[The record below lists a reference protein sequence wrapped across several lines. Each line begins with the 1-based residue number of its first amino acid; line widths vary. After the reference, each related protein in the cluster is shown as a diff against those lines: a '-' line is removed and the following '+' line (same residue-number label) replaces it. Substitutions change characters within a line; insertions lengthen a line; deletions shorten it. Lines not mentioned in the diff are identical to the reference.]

1 MKEIKEYNKTTF
13 ENIKHIDEY
22 GNEYWKAR
30 ELMNALEY
38 SKWSNFISVIDKAK
52 IACELSSKNIME
64 HFADVGKLSKRANNA
79 VVEIKDYKL
88 SRYACYLIVLNSDP
102 RKEVVARYEDL
113 PDIIVD
119 INDKLGYV
127 VDLKVYDYQNPSS
140 NPILTTFGPFLN
152 KCDPKVREDII
163 DRLVK
168 LQQEEE
174 SVKDYKVID
183 EDMLEDVRNSLNN
196 EMER

>member
-1 MKEIKEYNKTTF
+1 MNQPLLKQYNEKD
-13 ENIKHIDEY
+13 IV
-22 GNEYWKAR
+22 
-30 ELMNALEY
+30 ELL
-38 SKWSNFISVIDKAK
+38 
-52 IACELSSKNIME
+52 KNNVHLVYVDTGSE
-64 HFADVGKLSKRANNA
+64 
-79 VVEIKDYKL
+79 
-88 SRYACYLIVLNSDP
+88 
-102 RKEVVARYEDL
+102 EVVARYEDL

-174 SVKDYKVID
+174 YVKDYKVID
-183 EDMLEDVRNSLNN
+183 EDMLEDVRNSLDN

>member
-1 MKEIKEYNKTTF
+1 MNQPLLKQYNEKD
-13 ENIKHIDEY
+13 IV
-22 GNEYWKAR
+22 
-30 ELMNALEY
+30 ELL
-38 SKWSNFISVIDKAK
+38 
-52 IACELSSKNIME
+52 KNNVHLVYVDTGSE
-64 HFADVGKLSKRANNA
+64 
-79 VVEIKDYKL
+79 
-88 SRYACYLIVLNSDP
+88 
-102 RKEVVARYEDL
+102 EVVARYEDL

-152 KCDPKVREDII
+152 KCVPKVREDII

>member
-1 MKEIKEYNKTTF
+1 MNQPLLKQYNEKD
-13 ENIKHIDEY
+13 IV
-22 GNEYWKAR
+22 
-30 ELMNALEY
+30 ELL
-38 SKWSNFISVIDKAK
+38 
-52 IACELSSKNIME
+52 KNNVHLVYVDTGSE
-64 HFADVGKLSKRANNA
+64 
-79 VVEIKDYKL
+79 
-88 SRYACYLIVLNSDP
+88 
-102 RKEVVARYEDL
+102 EVVARYEDL

-127 VDLKVYDYQNPSS
+127 VDLKVYDYQNSSS

>member
-1 MKEIKEYNKTTF
+1 MNQPLLKQYNEKD
-13 ENIKHIDEY
+13 IV
-22 GNEYWKAR
+22 
-30 ELMNALEY
+30 ELL
-38 SKWSNFISVIDKAK
+38 
-52 IACELSSKNIME
+52 KNNVHLVYVDTGSE
-64 HFADVGKLSKRANNA
+64 
-79 VVEIKDYKL
+79 
-88 SRYACYLIVLNSDP
+88 
-102 RKEVVARYEDL
+102 EVVARYEDL

-174 SVKDYKVID
+174 FVKDYKVID

>member
-1 MKEIKEYNKTTF
+1 MNQPLLKQYNEKD
-13 ENIKHIDEY
+13 IVQ
-22 GNEYWKAR
+22 
-30 ELMNALEY
+30 LL
-38 SKWSNFISVIDKAK
+38 
-52 IACELSSKNIME
+52 KNNVHLVYVDTGSE
-64 HFADVGKLSKRANNA
+64 
-79 VVEIKDYKL
+79 
-88 SRYACYLIVLNSDP
+88 
-102 RKEVVARYEDL
+102 EVVARYEDL

-168 LQQEEE
+168 LQHEEE

-183 EDMLEDVRNSLNN
+183 EDMLEDVRNSLDN

>member
-1 MKEIKEYNKTTF
+1 MNQPLLKQYNEKD
-13 ENIKHIDEY
+13 I
-22 GNEYWKAR
+22 A
-30 ELMNALEY
+30 ELL
-38 SKWSNFISVIDKAK
+38 
-52 IACELSSKNIME
+52 KNNVHLVYVDTGSE
-64 HFADVGKLSKRANNA
+64 
-79 VVEIKDYKL
+79 
-88 SRYACYLIVLNSDP
+88 
-102 RKEVVARYEDL
+102 EVVARYEDL

-174 SVKDYKVID
+174 SVKEYKVID